1 MNILILIVINATMS
15 EVILDVAHV
24 SSKGTSYR
32 MTLPRK
38 IVEMMGVKDDDL
50 IAFYSENGKICIK
63 VLR

>member
-15 EVILDVAHV
+15 EVILDVVHV

>member
-1 MNILILIVINATMS
+1 MS
-15 EVILDVAHV
+15 EVILDVVHV

>member
-1 MNILILIVINATMS
+1 MNILILIVINATML
-15 EVILDVAHV
+15 EVILDVVHV